1 MQTSLH
7 KCTLVSVWRLF
18 KIGIFVSWYLSDA
31 TIKCLWHFSYGGGC
45 LIMLSSSIT
54 PVSLAVGARSPDKTE
69 QQGSM
74 TDRTTAIWVQ
84 AQNRMIEHVDTCK
97 NQHTLSSADSRRK
110 QSQVLVC
117 TQKHISFV
125 VFLHVLMFFC
135 IKRRPNK
142 CEAPLEKSCRAV
154 SDLRANNGCHSQHK
168 CYLLH
173 LELLQQRSGY
183 VSTCSL
189 VHRYIGTFSLNIA
202 RQYHD
207 S

>member
-97 NQHTLSSADSRRK
+97 NQHTLKCRLKEKIELGSSLYTKTYKFCCFSACFD
-110 QSQVLVC
+110 
-117 TQKHISFV
+117 
-125 VFLHVLMFFC
+125 VFLH
-135 IKRRPNK
+135 
-142 CEAPLEKSCRAV
+142 
-154 SDLRANNGCHSQHK
+154 
-168 CYLLH
+168 
-173 LELLQQRSGY
+173 
-183 VSTCSL
+183 
-189 VHRYIGTFSLNIA
+189 
-202 RQYHD
+202 
-207 S
+207 